1 MEIKYLFFKEDCIM
15 YDYNK
20 MKRNYEII
28 KEVSKKYRIEFTAL
42 QSAMAEYYGLTTSSD
57 YEKFTNELS
66 DDEFT
71 ANLLSS
77 LYVDDVVDK
86 FKELIDDKISFD
98 DYIDE
103 FYGQYGLDEIV
114 ELYYKNISK

>member
-28 KEVSKKYRIEFTAL
+28 KEVSKKHRIEFTAL

-71 ANLLSS
+71 ANLLNN

>member
-1 MEIKYLFFKEDCIM
+1 MEIKYLFFKEDFIM

-42 QSAMAEYYGLTTSSD
+42 QSAAAEYYGLTTSSD

-71 ANLLSS
+71 ANLLNN

>member
-1 MEIKYLFFKEDCIM
+1 M

-42 QSAMAEYYGLTTSSD
+42 QSAAAEYYGLTTSSD

-71 ANLLSS
+71 ANLLNN

-114 ELYYKNISK
+114 ELYYKNMSK

>member
-1 MEIKYLFFKEDCIM
+1 M

-28 KEVSKKYRIEFTAL
+28 KEFSKKYRIEITAL

-57 YEKFTNELS
+57 YEKFMNELS

-71 ANLLSS
+71 AILLNN
-77 LYVDDVVDK
+77 LYVDDVVDI

-98 DYIDE
+98 DYIEE

-114 ELYYKNISK
+114 ELYHKNISK

>member
-42 QSAMAEYYGLTTSSD
+42 QSAIAEYYGLTTSSD

-114 ELYYKNISK
+114 EIYNKNISK

>member
-42 QSAMAEYYGLTTSSD
+42 QSAIAEYYGLTTSSD